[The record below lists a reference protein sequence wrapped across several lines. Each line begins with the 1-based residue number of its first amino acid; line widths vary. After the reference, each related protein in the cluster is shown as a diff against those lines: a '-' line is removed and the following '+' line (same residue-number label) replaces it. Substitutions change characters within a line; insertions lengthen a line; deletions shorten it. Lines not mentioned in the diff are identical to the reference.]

1 MNGYY
6 ITNIGYIICSDFF
19 RQTQHSLQVQFE
31 FVKSVHLDMVDTL
44 KHFISVTFEFWILNT
59 HPPMNPPKLRLK
71 HILKYVDVICYH

>member
-44 KHFISVTFEFWILNT
+44 KHFISVTFEF
-59 HPPMNPPKLRLK
+59 
-71 HILKYVDVICYH
+71 